1 MIISVEKL
9 KNFET
14 KIADL
19 FNNKQIKSPI
29 HLYHGNELQMLKIF
43 ELIDKEN
50 DWVFCTWRNHYQA
63 LCKGIPEEIIVDE
76 ILNGKSMVMN
86 LPQYKFLCSSIVGG
100 IAPIAAGTS
109 LALKM
114 KNTGNKVWC
123 FIGDM
128 SAETG
133 VFHEAYKYSLN
144 FDLPI
149 TWIIEDNQKSVLT
162 PTTEVWNRNIPYY
175 LDEKKLEES
184 LNNNELYNHNKIIYY
199 KYSND
204 KYPHAGAGMRI
215 QF

>member
-199 KYSND
+199 KY
-204 KYPHAGAGMRI
+204 
-215 QF
+215 